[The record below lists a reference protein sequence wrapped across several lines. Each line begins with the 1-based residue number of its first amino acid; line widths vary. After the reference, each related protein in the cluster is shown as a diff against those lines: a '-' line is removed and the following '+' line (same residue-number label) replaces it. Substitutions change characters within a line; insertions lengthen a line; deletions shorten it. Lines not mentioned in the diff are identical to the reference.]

1 MPPTHSAK
9 VCGAVDAERIRR
21 DSKRRTPCI
30 IAAAPCTVIVL
41 PANFRACTPSD
52 RHPRRDAGCTLE
64 MGRSTRT
71 VRAELVEALFF
82 SPTGRAPVLFVFFL
96 KTVISGLNVV
106 LGAIVGRMSIIDRAL
121 DRLVEAAIRE
131 RAQAKADAERDD
143 PVVKDRWFRE
153 YVRARDMMAWNVNTR
168 RSHIADRIW
177 KEEVGPLEARYP
189 EFIAEYDRR
198 SSEAGS
204 L

>member
-1 MPPTHSAK
+1 
-9 VCGAVDAERIRR
+9 
-21 DSKRRTPCI
+21 
-30 IAAAPCTVIVL
+30 
-41 PANFRACTPSD
+41 
-52 RHPRRDAGCTLE
+52 
-64 MGRSTRT
+64 
-71 VRAELVEALFF
+71 
-82 SPTGRAPVLFVFFL
+82 
-96 KTVISGLNVV
+96 
-106 LGAIVGRMSIIDRAL
+106 MSIIDRAL